1 MAKTYNLR
9 TTTYSQAD
17 FDKFAHSLLF
27 ASSIVPTM
35 APGAGAETQIELI
48 VTSSVES
55 EPVTAAGHYEVLADD
70 SQSEVAI
77 DIATGKFVEG
87 NVIAGIAP
95 LSEIQSDVRNFVT
108 YNIIGTDSKM
118 FVGVCSTTQSQ
129 DYTPDL
135 VANSR
140 VTKMLTPAQV
150 KSLNL

>member
-1 MAKTYNLR
+1 MAKTYQLE
-9 TTTYSQAD
+9 TAAYSQAQ
-17 FDKFAHSLLF
+17 FDNVAHSLMF
-27 ASSIVPTM
+27 ASSIVPIWGGGSGN
-35 APGAGAETQIELI
+35 PDGHSLI
-48 VTSSVES
+48 VTSNVES
-55 EPVTAAGHYEVLADD
+55 NNPAGDSRYKVLADD
-70 SQSEVAI
+70 SQSETAV

-87 NVIAGIAP
+87 NIIAGIAP

-108 YNIIGTDSKM
+108 YEIEGVDTKF